1 MALSGCFRRE
11 ARYYRIGMRDNADT
25 TIQKGFLMSIRFAI
39 RGDHIQLDQLLKA
52 TGLADSG
59 GAAHAA
65 ISDGLVRVDGE
76 IETRKRAK
84 LRPGQRV
91 EFAGEVVELVGE

>member
-1 MALSGCFRRE
+1 M
-11 ARYYRIGMRDNADT
+11 
-25 TIQKGFLMSIRFAI
+25 TIQFAV

-52 TGLADSG
+52 TGLCESG

-65 ISDGLVRVDGE
+65 IADGQVCVDATVD
-76 IETRKRAK
+76 TRKRAK

-91 EFAGEVVELVGE
+91 SFAGAEIELIVG

>member
-1 MALSGCFRRE
+1 
-11 ARYYRIGMRDNADT
+11 MRDNGDT
-25 TIQKGFLMSIRFAI
+25 TMQKGFPVPTRFAV
-39 RGDHIQLDQLLKA
+39 RGEYIQLDQLLKA

-65 ISDGLVRVDGE
+65 ISEGLVSVDGAVE
-76 IETRKRAK
+76 LRKRAK

-91 EFAGEVVELVGE
+91 TFAGKTVELTAE